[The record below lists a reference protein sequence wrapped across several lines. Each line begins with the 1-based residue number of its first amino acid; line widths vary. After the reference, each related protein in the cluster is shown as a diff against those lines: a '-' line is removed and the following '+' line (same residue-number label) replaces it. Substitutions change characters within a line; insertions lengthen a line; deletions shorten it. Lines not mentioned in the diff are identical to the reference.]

1 MVIRLFPFLKVL
13 QRKRGK
19 QMLRYAKQ
27 ILSIPVLALVVAF
40 LSYAQQPAS
49 QPVQNTS
56 APRPSDGPS
65 ESASTYDELKQ
76 LLKTRYDG
84 KTLVAAVQGL
94 YAGEQRKELFGP
106 GSNGIV
112 WSHFAANMQVPDRI
126 GSAIVGGK
134 KTSDLTQLDDHTF
147 GNLRQ
152 GLNVSPISK
161 GETLKVHK
169 FYVTPEG
176 IELVLST
183 TGLQHMRDLDYQK
196 ASKEVTTTLSGNQVN
211 QGVSVGGFGM
221 AFVFYFNKGIIKGD
235 HDYTGVVREIDKYL
249 LPQSEAA
256 TKITTTQT
264 VALGQSPAEVETVL
278 GKPEKIVDLGQ
289 KKIYVYKDM
298 KIVFVDGKVADVQ

>member
-1 MVIRLFPFLKVL
+1 VVIRLFPFLKVL

-27 ILSIPVLALVVAF
+27 ILSIPVLTLVLAF

-49 QPVQNTS
+49 QSVQNTS
-56 APRPSDGPS
+56 APRTSDGPS
-65 ESASTYDELKQ
+65 ESANTYDELKQ

-147 GNLRQ
+147 GNLRK
-152 GLNVSPISK
+152 GLNVSSISK

-196 ASKEVTTTLSGNQVN
+196 ASKEVTSTASGTQ
-211 QGVSVGGFGM
+211 VSVGGFGM
-221 AFVFYFNKGIIKGD
+221 AFIFYFNKGLIKDD
-235 HDYTGVVREIDKYL
+235 HDYAGVVREIDKYL

-256 TKITTTQT
+256 TKMANTTQT